1 MECCH
6 REEDTTHE
14 SEPKSSRLRR
24 RRRPQHG
31 RKQVGRNL
39 HDSAHH
45 GKSKC
50 IPRVHTSWDARSVPF
65 HRSFSQSPATQPF
78 LPGACSTRSISSGI
92 SHDPESAIHATCKR
106 GWAPR
111 RPDRKKQLEGRASSC
126 PGPPTALQRLPFR
139 PFHSLSRKTHFEN
152 GGPGRSPYSPNRSR
166 RSVTLQFRMNV
177 NRDRNPYPSLPGKR
191 GQTPPRPPDRKKPLG
206 GARFVVPGTAHRTPA
221 PVHSPL
227 AIPSL
232 ARRISKRE
240 TWKVPLLSKPVTTKR
255 DPPV

>member
-24 RRRPQHG
+24 RRRPQDG
-31 RKQVGRNL
+31 RKQIGRNL

-50 IPRVHTSWDARSVPF
+50 IPRVHTSWDARSVPPR
-65 HRSFSQSPATQPF
+65 RSFSQSPATQPF

-92 SHDPESAIHATCKR
+92 SHDPKSAILATCKR

-166 RSVTLQFRMNV
+166 RSVTLHGWLTCQLGKSSPAAVHTPNKRAIENRRNRRSFRREHPCRSRSRHHV
-177 NRDRNPYPSLPGKR
+177 NAA
-191 GQTPPRPPDRKKPLG
+191 TPDARRPPG
-206 GARFVVPGTAHRTPA
+206 NQ
-221 PVHSPL
+221 
-227 AIPSL
+227 
-232 ARRISKRE
+232 
-240 TWKVPLLSKPVTTKR
+240 
-255 DPPV
+255 